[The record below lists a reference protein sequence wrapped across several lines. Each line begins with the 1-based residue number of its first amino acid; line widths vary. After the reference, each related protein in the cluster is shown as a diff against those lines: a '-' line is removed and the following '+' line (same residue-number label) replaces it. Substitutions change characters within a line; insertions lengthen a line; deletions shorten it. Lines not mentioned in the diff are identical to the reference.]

1 MRLKIV
7 LVAALCMFTQGA
19 HADTLDQI
27 AGKSAFV
34 TTTLKFLKSKRAVS
48 VYAST
53 KPYCPSAFWWSARP
67 AADRDARRGFQKQ
80 ITREMKQAGFPKA
93 SIDHCVENSGFV
105 FKGLALTEH
114 PKNTKYARYVQS
126 GIISIAKRATVPLWP
141 LPF

>member
-80 ITREMKQAGFPKA
+80 ITLQIGDLATQTRSRYLVPEPLIRLCPMKMA
-93 SIDHCVENSGFV
+93 SVLSILVLDFLNAS
-105 FKGLALTEH
+105 LARLLMV
-114 PKNTKYARYVQS
+114 NGSMVSQMM
-126 GIISIAKRATVPLWP
+126 
-141 LPF
+141 